1 MYKKLLIGAVG
12 IMSLFTVGCDKV
24 LSRTGHSKGSVRGAY
39 FEWIENVE
47 KSKGNPDTVVALY
60 SKNAIL
66 LPTLSP
72 EMCTSHKMLR
82 KYFYKFLSLKDL
94 QIDTTELVT
103 KKYGNIAMNTG
114 FYTITYTSQGKKE
127 TVRARFDFWYKNVDG
142 HWEII
147 FHQSSLVPAS

>member
-1 MYKKLLIGAVG
+1 MYKRILIGAACV
-12 IMSLFTVGCDKV
+12 MTLFTVGCGKT

-47 KSKGNPDTVVALY
+47 KSKGNPEKVVALY
-60 SKNAIL
+60 STKAIL

-82 KYFYKFLSLKDL
+82 KYFYGFLSLKNL

-103 KKYGNIAMNTG
+103 RKYGDIAMNTG
-114 FYTITYTSQGKKE
+114 FYTITYTNNGKKE
-127 TVRARFDFWYKNVDG
+127 IVRARFDFWYKNVDG